1 MEEHF
6 PISHSSKHGIYE
18 QRMVL
23 LVISPLNYSDEKT
36 SLLNGNV
43 ALCIQI
49 TIVFRIAFVAP
60 FFSPLRLNFNK
71 RHYLHTRC
79 RSHTKAMVSGGVRGS
94 DLRAWALPLLGPAL
108 RASCQALA

>member
-1 MEEHF
+1 
-6 PISHSSKHGIYE
+6 
-18 QRMVL
+18 MVL

-49 TIVFRIAFVAP
+49 TIVFRIAFVAL
-60 FFSPLRLNFNK
+60 FSPLRLKFNK

-79 RSHTKAMVSGGVRGS
+79 QSHTKAMVSGGVGGS
-94 DLRAWALPLLGPAL
+94 DLCARALPLLGPAL
-108 RASCQALA
+108 